1 MKIIDYDKW
10 GEIIDSLKRHK
21 LRTALTMFAVWW
33 GIFMLV
39 ILLGAGSGLQNG
51 VEYNFRDDA
60 INSIWVY
67 QGKTSKPYKGLP
79 AGRWISFDNDDFD
92 NLNKQIPEIEYAT
105 GRLYIGGEYFVSY
118 KNKAFSFDIRSV
130 HPGHQ
135 VIENTIITR
144 GRFINEKDIEEFR
157 KVAVIGTKVT
167 DAFFENGTSPLGKQI
182 SIKGTTYQIVGEFT
196 DDGSDNELRKIY
208 LPITTIQKV
217 VTGRERIDQMM
228 FTVGNANLKES
239 KQIEKQIRKEMALR
253 KQYDIEDENAIW
265 VRNNVENFQEF
276 QMVFA
281 FINAFIWFVGI
292 GSIIAGVIGV
302 SNIML
307 IVVKERTREIGI
319 RKALGATPPSI
330 LNMIIT
336 ESLVLTGFA
345 GYLGLI
351 TGVAILYIIKWFLET
366 NELESEFFRNPG
378 VNFWVVFSALILLVL
393 CGVLAGLIPALQA
406 VKVNPVQAM
415 KE

>member
-1 MKIIDYDKW
+1 MKWIDYDKW
-10 GEIIDSLKRHK
+10 GEILDSLKRHK

-60 INSIWVY
+60 INSIWLY

-79 AGRWISFDNDDFD
+79 AGRWITFENDDF
-92 NLNKQIPEIEYAT
+92 NTLKSQIPGIEYST
-105 GRLYIGGEYFVSY
+105 GRLYMSGEYFVTY
-118 KNKAFSFDIRSV
+118 QNKAFSFDIRSV

-135 VIENTIITR
+135 MIENSIITR
-144 GRFINEKDIEEFR
+144 GRFLNDKDIEEFR

-167 DAFFENGTSPLGKQI
+167 EAFFDEDESPIGKQI
-182 SIKGTTYQIVGEFT
+182 SIKGTTYQVVGEFT

-208 LPITTIQKV
+208 LPLTTVQKV
-217 VTGRERIDQMM
+217 VTGRDNIDQMM
-228 FTVGNANLKES
+228 FTIGDATLEES
-239 KQIEKQIRKEMALR
+239 QVIEKQIRSEMALR
-253 KQYDIEDENAIW
+253 KQYDIEDENAMW

-302 SNIML
+302 SKIML

-336 ESLVLTGFA
+336 ESLV
-345 GYLGLI
+345 
-351 TGVAILYIIKWFLET
+351 
-366 NELESEFFRNPG
+366 
-378 VNFWVVFSALILLVL
+378 
-393 CGVLAGLIPALQA
+393 
-406 VKVNPVQAM
+406 
-415 KE
+415 